1 MCRSYGDQFESLFK
15 DKRDISSYL
24 KKQLDLRNEQVFD
37 LNDRLADLQQ
47 AKDYEK
53 DLFEKKIQNLKEQY
67 DLEIQ
72 NLGNENMLLKT
83 RLVALEEFEY
93 QRQTMEKTIDELKSL
108 ILKKEDAY
116 KKALYHMEIALM
128 FFKDRLKKEAIEYL
142 NDLAIEFHHNAKNQ
156 LSNTIKRALHENF
169 YLNNQF
175 DYLSNQ
181 LEKIIEINKNY
192 TADNQR
198 LTRTIAIFEDV
209 ETQSGKK
216 HIVTENIIQL
226 LNEKLDKC
234 KQQQNTVHE
243 ILVPVEKI
251 EKESTKLS
259 RNQENNSKQEKES
272 TEIRNLEEENN
283 LLKDII
289 DQAAISIADVVQND
303 LVEELSISEHLCNA
317 PSTNSSLKS
326 NSRDD
331 DNETTSKVEKH
342 NEMLEQLLSILL
354 TSHHLGRT
362 GLPLQKKSFD
372 QKGIFPGSRL
382 GLHRIH
388 QNSSVKAST
397 HYYRGDLGLVRHD
410 N

>member
-37 LNDRLADLQQ
+37 LNDRLTDLQQ

-181 LEKIIEINKNY
+181 LEKTIEINKNY

-209 ETQSGKK
+209 ETHSAKK

-226 LNEKLDKC
+226 LKEKLDKC
-234 KQQQNTVHE
+234 KQQQNSVHE
-243 ILVPVEKI
+243 ILVPIEKI

-259 RNQENNSKQEKES
+259 RNREDNSKQEKES

-289 DQAAISIADVVQND
+289 DQAAISIADVVQ
-303 LVEELSISEHLCNA
+303 
-317 PSTNSSLKS
+317 
-326 NSRDD
+326 SRDD
-331 DNETTSKVEKH
+331 DTETASKVEKH

-362 GLPLQKKSFD
+362 GLPLQKKSFG

-397 HYYRGDLGLVRHD
+397 HYCRGDLGLVRHD

>member
-37 LNDRLADLQQ
+37 LNDRLTDLQQ

-289 DQAAISIADVVQND
+289 DQAAISIADVVQ
-303 LVEELSISEHLCNA
+303 
-317 PSTNSSLKS
+317 
-326 NSRDD
+326 SRDD

-397 HYYRGDLGLVRHD
+397 HYCRGDLGLVRHD

>member
-37 LNDRLADLQQ
+37 LNDRLTDLQQ

-181 LEKIIEINKNY
+181 LEKTIEINKNY

-209 ETQSGKK
+209 ETHSAKK
-216 HIVTENIIQL
+216 HIVTE
-226 LNEKLDKC
+226 NEKLDKC
-234 KQQQNTVHE
+234 KQQQNSVHE
-243 ILVPVEKI
+243 ILVPIEKI

-259 RNQENNSKQEKES
+259 RNREDNSKQEKES

-289 DQAAISIADVVQND
+289 DQAAISIADVVQ
-303 LVEELSISEHLCNA
+303 
-317 PSTNSSLKS
+317 
-326 NSRDD
+326 SRDD
-331 DNETTSKVEKH
+331 DTETASKVEKH

-362 GLPLQKKSFD
+362 GLPLQKKSFG

-397 HYYRGDLGLVRHD
+397 HYCRGDLGLVRHD